1 MGHPPNNVP
10 NYTWP
15 PAFCQLSTKR
25 ELAFFSRPQVCYNKN
40 KLSHAFISFFAPEQD
55 IMTEQTAWTTL
66 WVDSMD
72 RQDWQARVQ
81 EAFALDGVEE
91 VQFDPSNGEVRV
103 RYDVT
108 QIRPMHLH
116 SHLRAAGL

>member
-1 MGHPPNNVP
+1 
-10 NYTWP
+10 
-15 PAFCQLSTKR
+15 
-25 ELAFFSRPQVCYNKN
+25 
-40 KLSHAFISFFAPEQD
+40 
-55 IMTEQTAWTTL
+55 MTEQTAWTTL